1 MRKLHCPFCR
11 CIYCFIELF
20 IFFFFVFFTILL
32 LFRFFFVIFDL
43 VFANLLFSLSVF
55 HVDGWVFALC
65 ATTLHYSYLTSVL
78 RVKPLLNLGFLLWD
92 FTMAQSQKIG
102 QSLSIC

>member
-1 MRKLHCPFCR
+1 MFFC
-11 CIYCFIELF
+11 
-20 IFFFFVFFTILL
+20 
-32 LFRFFFVIFDL
+32 VIFDL

-65 ATTLHYSYLTSVL
+65 ATTLHYSYCNFNFTCETTIKFS
-78 RVKPLLNLGFLLWD
+78 FLLWD
-92 FTMAQSQKIG
+92 FTMAQYQKIG